1 MPGAKPE
8 GLIADGQ
15 RNSLCRRDSNAP
27 EELFKQLP
35 ELGVNPRLRS
45 RAWSL
50 RRTAAPAGWWLYR
63 ETNCLARRFTASV
76 VRTRPGAGQRR
87 LFHASFRLHKA
98 LFTA

>member
-1 MPGAKPE
+1 MGREIPFVE
-8 GLIADGQ
+8 GTPT
-15 RNSLCRRDSNAP
+15 RPRSSSNNCR
-27 EELFKQLP
+27 

-76 VRTRPGAGQRR
+76 VRTRPGAAQRR